1 MEGAV
6 ISTTTLEPA
15 QRELVLPHWHAQIEL
30 IRVLAGTLSCTVNGV
45 ERRVGA
51 GSICMIN
58 RGQIHR
64 IVCADT
70 EPCTVQTLMIDP
82 SLLTG
87 DRVLRER
94 AIDPMLDDE
103 RFTHAISS
111 SQHALTREVANL
123 MDTIAELTAQRPDAY
138 ELAVVAFLH
147 LIFQKLCCLRHALAG
162 AYAEQPADALIY
174 RKMVAFI
181 YERYAQRLT
190 LADIAAAGNVGRS
203 KCSDI
208 FTRYAR
214 HTPIELLNLH
224 RLETAAHLLRH
235 SDDDIGQI
243 ALACGFSQQSYFNR
257 RFLVRYGMPPRA
269 WRRAVHAKR
278 SAEEAGT
285 GASLATPAAEPE
297 RYPR

>member
-64 IVCADT
+64 IACADA

-87 DRVLRER
+87 DRALRER
-94 AIDPMLDDE
+94 AIEPMLDDE

-123 MDTIAELTAQRPDAY
+123 MDTIAELTVQRPGAY

-147 LIFQKLCCLRHALAG
+147 LIFQKLCCLPTRWRAPMRSSRPTHSSTARWSRSSTSAMHRSSRSPTSLR
-162 AYAEQPADALIY
+162 PA
-174 RKMVAFI
+174 
-181 YERYAQRLT
+181 T
-190 LADIAAAGNVGRS
+190 WAAANATTS
-203 KCSDI
+203 S
-208 FTRYAR
+208 
-214 HTPIELLNLH
+214 P
-224 RLETAAHLLRH
+224 
-235 SDDDIGQI
+235 
-243 ALACGFSQQSYFNR
+243 
-257 RFLVRYGMPPRA
+257 
-269 WRRAVHAKR
+269 
-278 SAEEAGT
+278 
-285 GASLATPAAEPE
+285 ATPGTPLSNS
-297 RYPR
+297 

>member
-1 MEGAV
+1 MEGAI
-6 ISTTTLEPA
+6 ISTTTLDPA
-15 QRELVLPHWHAQIEL
+15 LRELVLPHWHAQIEL
-30 IRVLAGTLSCTVNGV
+30 IRVLTGTLSCTVNGL
-45 ERRVGA
+45 ERRVGEGA
-51 GSICMIN
+51 ICMVN
-58 RGQIHR
+58 RGQVHR
-64 IVCADT
+64 ITCADAA
-70 EPCTVQTLMIDP
+70 PCTVQTLMIDP

-87 DRVLRER
+87 DRALREHV
-94 AIDPMLDDE
+94 IDPMLDDE

-123 MDTIAELTAQRPDAY
+123 MDTIAEFIAQQPDAY

-147 LIFQKLCCLRHALAG
+147 LMFQKLCCLRHALAG
-162 AYAEQPADALIY
+162 APADQPADALIY

-181 YERYAQRLT
+181 YERYAQKLA

-214 HTPIELLNLH
+214 HTPIEFLNLY

-257 RFLVRYGMPPRA
+257 RFLARYGVPPRT
-269 WRRAVHAKR
+269 WRRTPHTRHAADR
-278 SAEEAGT
+278 ADAPGRD
-285 GASLATPAAEPE
+285 AA
-297 RYPR
+297 R